1 MLADKSS
8 CLATEAV
15 TFVVFDTRLLY
26 AGHPSQPSAPPAPL
40 QLPPPGHEPDVCS
53 GVRYGKD
60 EIGFV
65 LFVFADTEWLRFR
78 LGVSVATTELGLLK
92 WVGRGALRD
101 FRYKPHA
108 LQMVVPVG
116 DLLHSGVFVVPQLLC
131 DTLVNHH

>member
-1 MLADKSS
+1 M
-8 CLATEAV
+8 
-15 TFVVFDTRLLY
+15 
-26 AGHPSQPSAPPAPL
+26 
-40 QLPPPGHEPDVCS
+40 
-53 GVRYGKD
+53 RYGKD